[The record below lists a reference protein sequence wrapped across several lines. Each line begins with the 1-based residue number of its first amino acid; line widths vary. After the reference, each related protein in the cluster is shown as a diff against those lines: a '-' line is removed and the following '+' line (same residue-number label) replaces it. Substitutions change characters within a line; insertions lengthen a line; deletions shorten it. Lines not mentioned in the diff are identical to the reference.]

1 MAQENLILAAIMPMP
16 YQGARLLA
24 AAWPAFTGQLN
35 NLLKESGFEASDTSA
50 ELLLFSFPNPTA
62 ALKAVLGA
70 FVKLRHDYKKLG
82 GESLP
87 VKCVMHLV
95 SPQDSRPAL
104 LSPDDEHWDI
114 LNPETIYV
122 TRALKNQ
129 LELLLTRRQ
138 FPACRLKNEGSG
150 LTALIFP
157 EQGKISARQILAF
170 RDLPLAGSG
179 RPCFYCGMRWHL
191 PADCPAKNLKMAH
204 NGLREIGYL
213 PFKQINILYK
223 KVFAEPR
230 KMARVLAAGINLSQI
245 RKDPL
250 LAVYIAF
257 LDINRVYQPRF
268 LWNIA
273 FSVYNKWESVFKT
286 DKINLDNNNLQ
297 LGFDC
302 LRVKEYGRAEE
313 LLLRECSHK
322 APKRFYAVLG
332 QAFLALERGRLADMR
347 NYLELASNFAIA
359 EKERIYVSLLLS
371 RYYDLNDENWKA
383 RDLIK
388 NAFTIRADC
397 QDLLYRK
404 VQLEVK
410 GNFREQAFQLLR
422 SLMVDQRRLYM
433 VIMMD
438 PELIHIQT
446 KVEDILQAQFQTIAS
461 AAGENLIRA
470 REEINDL
477 AGWFEKEDKEMIVNI
492 QTLANLEKMMLRGSY
507 FDCLDVASR
516 AKALYAAGRRLR
528 ENKLNELYDQANRE
542 MTRWK
547 GYYNFWLSYQFPGF
561 FKKFHR
567 QLLPIKKKINT
578 IIKLAKKNQAEPY
591 REAVGLLAE
600 VKEAIKGIEP
610 LYARMTWLN
619 VIFSGGLVFGR
630 KLIVAELTLAAVAL
644 MIVFIVG
651 MLPDSSS
658 LKGLAALLSDPLFLK
673 KAEVII
679 PVFAAPLLA
688 LILTVRR
695 MGK

>member
-1 MAQENLILAAIMPMP
+1 MAQENPILTAIMPIP
-16 YQGARLLA
+16 YQGAKLLA
-24 AAWPAFTGQLN
+24 GAWPAFTRELN

-70 FVKLRHDYKKLG
+70 FVTLRRNHKNLSGKP
-82 GESLP
+82 LP
-87 VKCVMHLV
+87 LKCVMHLV
-95 SPQDSRPAL
+95 SPRDPRPAL

-114 LNPETIYV
+114 LKAETIYV
-122 TRALKNQ
+122 TRPLKNQ
-129 LELLLTRRQ
+129 IDLLLTRRK
-138 FPACRLKNEGSG
+138 FPACRLKNEGGG

-157 EQGKISARQILAF
+157 EQGKINARQILAF
-170 RDLPLAGSG
+170 RSLSLTGSG

-191 PADCPAKNLKMAH
+191 PAQCPAKALKIEH

-223 KVFAEPR
+223 KVFVEPQ
-230 KMARVLAAGINLSQI
+230 KMAHTLAAGIRVSQI

-250 LAVYIAF
+250 LAVYTAF

-273 FSVYNKWESVFKT
+273 FSVYNKWESIFKT
-286 DKINLDNNNLQ
+286 DKNNLDNNNLQ

-313 LLLRECSHK
+313 LFLRECSHK

-347 NYLELASNFAIA
+347 NHLELASNFAIA
-359 EKERIYVSLLLS
+359 EKERIYISLLLS
-371 RYYDLNDENWKA
+371 RYYDLNDESWKA

-410 GNFREQAFQLLR
+410 GNFKEQAFQLLR

-438 PELIHIQT
+438 PELIHIQA
-446 KVEDILQAQFQTIAS
+446 KVEDILQAQYQTIAN
-461 AAGENLIRA
+461 AAGENLNRA
-470 REEINDL
+470 REEVNDL
-477 AGWFEKEDKEMIVNI
+477 TGWFDKEDKEMTVNV

-516 AKALYAAGRRLR
+516 AKALYAASRRLR
-528 ENKLNELYDQANRE
+528 ENKLNALYDQANRE

-547 GYYNFWLSYQFPGF
+547 GYYSFWLSYQFPGF

-578 IIKLAKKNQAEPY
+578 IIKLAKRNQAESY
-591 REAVGLLAE
+591 RQAVGLLAE
-600 VKEAIKGIEP
+600 VRTAIEDIEP
-610 LYARMTWLN
+610 IYERMTWLN
-619 VIFSGGLVFGR
+619 FICSGGLVFGK
-630 KLIVAELTLAAVAL
+630 KLLIAELALAAVAL
-644 MIVFIVG
+644 TVVFIAGVI
-651 MLPDSSS
+651 PESSS
-658 LKGLAALLSDPLFLK
+658 LNGLASLLSEPLFLK
-673 KAEVII
+673 KAGVII
-679 PVFAAPLLA
+679 PTIVAPLLA
-688 LILTVRR
+688 LILTVQR